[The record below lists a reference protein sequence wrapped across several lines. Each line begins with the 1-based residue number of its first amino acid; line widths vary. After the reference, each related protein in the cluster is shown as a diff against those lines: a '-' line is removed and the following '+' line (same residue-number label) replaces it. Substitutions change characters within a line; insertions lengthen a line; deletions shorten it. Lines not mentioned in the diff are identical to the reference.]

1 MDAKFQAAARRI
13 MVGREESEEVIL
25 LAEEDFQLLMVF
37 ILPCKCKKGSKWDP
51 NRHGRERE
59 TLEMVL
65 LFSLLTE
72 ESVTRR
78 RTDVMGK
85 SRS

>member
-37 ILPCKCKKGSKWDP
+37 ILPCKCKKRFQMGSEGKGERDIGDGAPIFIADRGISDP
-51 NRHGRERE
+51 
-59 TLEMVL
+59 
-65 LFSLLTE
+65 
-72 ESVTRR
+72 
-78 RTDVMGK
+78 
-85 SRS
+85 